1 MLYKSVM
8 KTFLKSFIVVA
19 AILST
24 STFAHA
30 FAGRLPS
37 SDDSGS
43 TPKPTPTPTPKP
55 TPQPTPKPTPK
66 PTPSPTPVPST
77 GFKAGWEKSNSSR
90 AAWTQIVRDVVAN
103 KAPAL
108 LRGPADVDDFC
119 PMYDRLGTQDRLN
132 FWAEF
137 FSAVARYESG
147 WSPTSRM
154 IETTMGTDPYTGRQ
168 VASEGLL
175 QLSYQ
180 DVQWAPYCEFDWSVD
195 KKYSDTDAR
204 KSIFD
209 PAKNLNCGIQILDR
223 QVAKKSNIALSTG
236 VYWAVLK
243 INGKYTKLPEIKAT
257 TNALSFCKK

>member
-1 MLYKSVM
+1 M
-8 KTFLKSFIVVA
+8 KTFIKSFIVVA

-30 FAGRLPS
+30 FASRLPS
-37 SDDSGS
+37 SEE
-43 TPKPTPTPTPKP
+43 PT
-55 TPQPTPKPTPK
+55 KPTPK
-66 PTPSPTPVPST
+66 PTPAPTPAPTPKPTS
-77 GFKAGWEKSNSSR
+77 FKAGWEKNNASR
-90 AAWTQIVRDVVAN
+90 SEWTQIVRNVVAN

-119 PMYDRLGTQDRLN
+119 PMYDRLGTTDRLN

-137 FSAVARYESG
+137 FSAVALYESG

-180 DVQWAPYCEFDWSVD
+180 DVQWAPYCEFNWSVD
-195 KKYSDTDAR
+195 KQYSDKDPR

-209 PAKNLNCGIQILDR
+209 PEKNLNCGIQILDR
-223 QVAKKSNIALSTG
+223 QVAKKGNIALSTG

-243 INGKYTKLPEIKAT
+243 INGKYTKLPQIKAA

>member
-1 MLYKSVM
+1 M
-8 KTFLKSFIVVA
+8 KNKIKSFILVGA
-19 AILST
+19 LLSI
-24 STFAHA
+24 SSFAHA
-30 FAGRLPS
+30 MGQ
-37 SDDSGS
+37 
-43 TPKPTPTPTPKP
+43 KPPTQPE
-55 TPQPTPKPTPK
+55 QPTQPT
-66 PTPSPTPVPST
+66 T
-77 GFKAGWEKSNSSR
+77 FKASWEKSVASR
-90 AAWTQIVRDVVAN
+90 SAWTQIVRDVVN
-103 KAPAL
+103 TKSPAL
-108 LRGPADVDDFC
+108 LRGPGDVADFC

-137 FSAVARYESG
+137 FSSVARYESG

-195 KKYSDTDAR
+195 KKYADNDAR

-209 PAKNLNCGIQILDR
+209 PKKNLTCGIQILDR
-223 QVAKKSNIALSTG
+223 QVAKKGNIALSTG

-243 INGKYTKLPEIKAT
+243 INGKYSKLKEIKAS